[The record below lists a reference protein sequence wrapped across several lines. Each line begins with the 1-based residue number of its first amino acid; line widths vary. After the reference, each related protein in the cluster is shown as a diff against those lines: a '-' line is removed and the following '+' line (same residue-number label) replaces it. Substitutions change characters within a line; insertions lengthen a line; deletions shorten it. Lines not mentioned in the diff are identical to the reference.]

1 MNRLGAATVVLALL
15 CFPATLR
22 ASPATL
28 AGTVFSEDNNRI
40 EHADVKLCD
49 AGGTRLGE
57 EVTTDSGEF
66 AFRGLA
72 RGPYTL
78 EVSANGY
85 QPQQIHVDL
94 SFASERGIA
103 IYLKDLNSAPRA
115 TAPGA
120 TVSTHEM
127 SMPKAARNL
136 VDAGKRKF
144 WVDRNHDAGM
154 QDLERA
160 VSIAPGY
167 YEAYYEIGMAHLALG
182 RTDAA
187 ERSFRKSLETS
198 AEKYGDAY
206 VGLGSVLVNQAKMS
220 DGEKALVRGVELS
233 PKSSLGF
240 YELGKLQLSQKRLEE
255 AGKSAEQARS
265 IAPNFASVYRLLANI
280 HMQQKNY
287 VALLEDIDAYVKL
300 DPDSP
305 AGVRAKQMREGVAR
319 KVSEESTGPVASK
332 R

>member
-1 MNRLGAATVVLALL
+1 MNRLSAATVILALL
-15 CFPATLR
+15 WFPAALR
-22 ASPATL
+22 ANPATL
-28 AGTVFSEDNNRI
+28 AGTVFTEDNNRI

-78 EVSANGY
+78 QVSANGY
-85 QPQQIHVDL
+85 QSQEIHVDL
-94 SFASERGIA
+94 SFASERGVA
-103 IYLKDLNSAPRA
+103 IYLKSLSSGPRA
-115 TAPGA
+115 TTPGA
-120 TVSTHEM
+120 TVSAHEM
-127 SMPKAARNL
+127 SMPEAARNL

-144 WVDRNHDAGM
+144 WVDKNHEAGM

-160 VSIAPGY
+160 VSIAPSY
-167 YEAYYEIGMAHLALG
+167 YEAYYEIGMADLALG
-182 RTDAA
+182 KTDPA
-187 ERSFRKSLETS
+187 EQSFRKSLEAS
-198 AEKYGDAY
+198 AEKYGNAY
-206 VGLGSVLVNQAKMS
+206 VGLGSVLVSQGKVS
-220 DGEKALVRGVELS
+220 DGEKALIQGVELN

-240 YELGKLQLSQKRLEE
+240 YELGKIQLSQKRLEE

-280 HMQQKNY
+280 HIQQKNY
-287 VALLEDIDAYVKL
+287 RALLTDIDAYVKL

-305 AGVRAKQMREGVAR
+305 AGIRAKQMRAEVIKKMGT
-319 KVSEESTGPVASK
+319 ESTEPVASK
-332 R
+332 P